1 MKHIFISYAHED
13 RSGAFEVCET
23 LEQGGYPVWL
33 DKVNLLPGQDW
44 KREIERAIRESEIFI
59 ACLSHNSVNKR
70 GFVQSELKRA
80 LEVLD
85 TIPEGDIFIIPVRF
99 DECVVPSE
107 LSKLH
112 WLNFFESNAKERL
125 VNAIQFHLKI
135 AEEFSSEASIA
146 KSQSLLAKLIKEA
159 NLSETQMQ
167 ILEYDRQGY
176 SNQEIAMRLNTDI
189 ETIYS
194 RRSEVLRK
202 LAKSAR
208 GRRNDWNK

>member
-13 RSGAFEVCET
+13 RSGAFEVSET

-59 ACLSHNSVNKR
+59 ACLSRNSVNKR

-135 AEEFSSEASIA
+135 AEEFSAEASIA

-176 SNQEIAMRLNTDI
+176 SNQEIATRLNTDI

>member
-13 RSGAFEVCET
+13 RSGAFEVSET

-59 ACLSHNSVNKR
+59 ACLSRNSVNKR

-135 AEEFSSEASIA
+135 AEEFSAEASIA